1 MEISMEKN
9 IEEILKTE
17 YSTRFD
23 EIRKNMMIV
32 SYFKYGS
39 MKENYEKFK
48 CMDALG
54 NIEKRI
60 QKYKETGNTE
70 FLADVANFAM
80 IEFMYPSIAGAKYT
94 PTDNGACDV
103 VGFGINE
110 IRNFDK

>member
-60 QKYKETGNTE
+60 QKYKETMGYYAIVTSE
-70 FLADVANFAM
+70 
-80 IEFMYPSIAGAKYT
+80 IEDDDKEI
-94 PTDNGACDV
+94 
-103 VGFGINE
+103 IN
-110 IRNFDK
+110 K